1 MKHARIE
8 TIVIDDPQHTGPPIA
23 CAAGLIVSKIEKAGI
38 MSVGVYVCLIRGQQD
53 LIGHRGGRLALEC
66 CPVGIKHALE
76 YGQKG
81 TGRLTVIDRRTE
93 DEGICTVHFRG
104 YSVANVIV
112 ERTRS
117 GSVLATSA
125 ADAATQRLVAYP
137 RYLAI
142 DAVHR
147 KLLRNL

>member
-1 MKHARIE
+1 MKHA
-8 TIVIDDPQHTGPPIA
+8 
-23 CAAGLIVSKIEKAGI
+23 LK
-38 MSVGVYVCLIRGQQD
+38 
-53 LIGHRGGRLALEC
+53 
-66 CPVGIKHALE
+66 

-81 TGRLTVIDRRTE
+81 AVRLAVIDRRTE

-112 ERTRS
+112 ERTGS

-137 RYLAI
+137 SYLAI

-147 KLLRNL
+147 ELLRNLCQSNVCVALLTGAAVDHQYFHVIEPLL